1 MSTGETAREQSSQ
14 KVSSTFLLKLAPSC
28 VRNSIFK
35 PRACQSHCAVLPA
48 HASGFGAQR
57 RGRGSGSSLGLGQ
70 DAQRM
75 GQGIAHPHLF
85 VQSGAGV
92 HEYAAHARCSQAAC
106 KASCLLSWP
115 QGTIPKQDRQTQTPS
130 QMPVHAE
137 GIRADRWN
145 E

>member
-48 HASGFGAQR
+48 HASGFGAQC

-75 GQGIAHPHLF
+75 GQGIAHPHLL

-92 HEYAAHARCSQAAC
+92 HEDVAHVRCSQAAC
-106 KASCLLSWP
+106 KASASCPGLRGQYPSR
-115 QGTIPKQDRQTQTPS
+115 TDRHKHRHRCRYMQK
-130 QMPVHAE
+130 
-137 GIRADRWN
+137 G
-145 E
+145 

>member
-35 PRACQSHCAVLPA
+35 PRACQSHCAVLSA
-48 HASGFGAQR
+48 HASGFGAQCQ
-57 RGRGSGSSLGLGQ
+57 GRGSGSSLGLGQ

-75 GQGIAHPHLF
+75 GQGVAHPYLL
-85 VQSGAGV
+85 VQSCTGARV
-92 HEYAAHARCSQAAC
+92 RCSQAAC
-106 KASCLLSWP
+106 KASCLLSWL
-115 QGTIPKQDRQTQTPS
+115 QGTKPKQDRQTQTPS
-130 QMPVHAE
+130 QMQVHAE
-137 GIRADRWN
+137 GIRADRWK